1 MAGVSLTLVWLDE
14 ELERLWLVPAETPA
28 FRRGAVAI
36 VGDGDAGASTA
47 RPVETVAPP
56 ASEASRQGAARAVE
70 IFAAI
75 RDTIDRHADNLGL
88 IDADRRRR

>member
-28 FRRGAVAI
+28 FRRGTVAI
-36 VGDGDAGASTA
+36 VGDGHASTSTA

-56 ASEASRQGAARAVE
+56 A
-70 IFAAI
+70 
-75 RDTIDRHADNLGL
+75 
-88 IDADRRRR
+88 